1 MSHCFFP
8 VQFQTP
14 QYQFC
19 TCFSNHSS
27 VIKPQ
32 FYFPYCILIVSITIC
47 TIVLTYT
54 CFISALTLLLSSSQL
69 LCIIP
74 HTFYYIS
81 HCWSL
86 SFHSHIVLLAHF
98 LQNSL
103 VLLHSSMP
111 FTFLFFSFSV
121 TYMLVPQHTCTFHIC
136 HFCFSAHFFSTFHFF
151 THILVP

>member
-1 MSHCFFP
+1 MSHCFS

-98 LQNSL
+98 CKTHFSSCSFFHAFHFSVFQFFCHIYVSATTH
-103 VLLHSSMP
+103 LHFPHLSFLFLS
-111 FTFLFFSFSV
+111 TFLF
-121 TYMLVPQHTCTFHIC
+121 HI
-136 HFCFSAHFFSTFHFF
+136 SFF